1 MYEVNLDELIT
12 EYVINSI
19 IFLIDWHPYILE
31 RRTKYHKSKGV
42 RKQTHWTQT
51 K

>member
-19 IFLIDWHPYILE
+19 IFFNRLTSLYF
-31 RRTKYHKSKGV
+31 
-42 RKQTHWTQT
+42 RKTNKISQKQGC
-51 K
+51 